1 MKFKELIILTSA
13 QMLITGA
20 VYAAKYQEAPEL
32 AELVKSG
39 KLPAVEERLP
49 DNPVVVGPGREV
61 ALDDLPNWEVGSY
74 GGEFRSISHL
84 SDYDWNLRDAV
95 NEGFLS
101 TPAHKA
107 GPIEANIAEEFDIND
122 DYSVFYFKLRKGL
135 KWSDGVP
142 VSTED
147 VRFTYEEVIKNKE
160 ITPTPHYR
168 FRSGCKPDGKLAEL
182 EIIDDLAFRITY
194 EKGCGRLMKHFGAS
208 QVWGAQYND
217 WMQPSHVLKKYH
229 PDHASKAEIQKLL
242 KEKGYNDDEWVRL
255 FKDIHVE
262 WYEIPRKVTAGYPNL
277 GPWIRVESSPELIVM
292 ERNPYYFK
300 VDTAGNQLPYVDRY
314 VSVQVADAE
323 NIPLKVIGGE
333 VNFHRDL
340 IEHDKVPLLKKN
352 EKSGNYRVYTNLV
365 YHNAPVAMMFNYNN
379 PDKNWQKV
387 VYQKEFRLAVNM
399 AINNQAIIDTQFLG
413 MGKRSE
419 WFPLEFNPTKAESIL
434 DSIGM
439 DKKDSEGFRIG
450 PDGKTFEI
458 IFEIPNTA
466 GDWIR
471 MAELIRS
478 DLQGIGLKTTLKAIS
493 DDLFQSRRNSNE
505 LYASMS
511 WMDDVNWPYLVFD
524 YMPNTRINWGL
535 KWHEWYTSG
544 GQSGDEPPLWI
555 KNLYQIDEE
564 IRKVW
569 PGTERAKDAEA
580 VFTAWMKEYIPL
592 FPVARDVV
600 GPVIIPPNAGNIA
613 ESGFSSA
620 TFFAAEQIFFK

>member
-1 MKFKELIILTSA
+1 
-13 QMLITGA
+13 
-20 VYAAKYQEAPEL
+20 
-32 AELVKSG
+32 
-39 KLPAVEERLP
+39 
-49 DNPVVVGPGREV
+49 
-61 ALDDLPNWEVGSY
+61 
-74 GGEFRSISHL
+74 
-84 SDYDWNLRDAV
+84 
-95 NEGFLS
+95 
-101 TPAHKA
+101 
-107 GPIEANIAEEFDIND
+107 
-122 DYSVFYFKLRKGL
+122 
-135 KWSDGVP
+135 
-142 VSTED
+142 
-147 VRFTYEEVIKNKE
+147 
-160 ITPTPHYR
+160 
-168 FRSGCKPDGKLAEL
+168 
-182 EIIDDLAFRITY
+182 
-194 EKGCGRLMKHFGAS
+194 
-208 QVWGAQYND
+208 
-217 WMQPSHVLKKYH
+217 VLKKYH
-229 PDHASKAEIQKLL
+229 PDHASKAEIQRLL

-352 EKSGNYRVYTNLV
+352 EKNGNYRVYTNLV

-399 AINNQAIIDTQFLG
+399 AINNQAIIDSQFLG

-419 WFPLEFNPTKAESIL
+419 WFPLEFNPAKASSIL

-439 DKKDSEGFRIG
+439 DKKDAEGFRIG
-450 PDGKTFEI
+450 PDGNTFEI

-478 DLQGIGLKTTLKAIS
+478 DLQEIGLKTTLKAIS

-505 LYASMS
+505 LYAAMS

-524 YMPNTRINWGL
+524 YMPDQRINWGS

-580 VFTAWMKEYIPL
+580 VFASWMKEYIPL